1 MKGEGSNHLSQYTNA
16 NITGLFSMAMIAIPE
31 LCLRHLDYMFGL
43 AGVTIVGAS
52 CIGPIL
58 GGVLTPYTS
67 WRWVFWIKLESPC
80 NSCQECSNSISG
92 PICATSIGFLSYLWP
107 NTQDLRPMT
116 QRSWKSFDY
125 TGSILFVAASVL
137 IVSAFQN
144 AGMSTTSRFWSSA
157 LFVCPLVIG
166 LICTVALFT
175 WEYAMEHHFM
185 PIFPPSLLRN
195 RFYASGL
202 LTTLFMGFPLF
213 MLIFSVPLRAQL
225 VSSKSPLQA
234 AITLL
239 PMLGASAMG
248 CVIAAAVNSKRAFF
262 FESMLIGSASSVLG
276 CTLLTTISDAGDD
289 KKLLGYTTIVGL
301 GIGLSISAATG
312 VGTYQVFPR
321 EYGMI

>member
-1 MKGEGSNHLSQYTNA
+1 
-16 NITGLFSMAMIAIPE
+16 
-31 LCLRHLDYMFGL
+31 
-43 AGVTIVGAS
+43 
-52 CIGPIL
+52 
-58 GGVLTPYTS
+58 
-67 WRWVFWIKLESPC
+67 
-80 NSCQECSNSISG
+80 
-92 PICATSIGFLSYLWP
+92 
-107 NTQDLRPMT
+107 MT

-125 TGSILFVAASVL
+125 TGSILFVAAFVL
-137 IVSAFQN
+137 VVSAFQN
-144 AGMSTTSRFWSSA
+144 AGISTTSGFWSSA

-166 LICTVALFT
+166 LICAAALFT
-175 WEYAMEHHFM
+175 WEYTMEHHFM

-195 RFYASGL
+195 RLYASGL

-225 VSSKSPLQA
+225 VSSKNPLQA

-239 PMLGASAMG
+239 PTLGASAMG
-248 CVIAAAVNSKRAFF
+248 CIIAAAVNSKRAFF
-262 FESMLIGSASSVLG
+262 FESMLTGSASSVIG
-276 CTLLTTISDAGDD
+276 CALLTTISDAGDD

>member
-1 MKGEGSNHLSQYTNA
+1 
-16 NITGLFSMAMIAIPE
+16 
-31 LCLRHLDYMFGL
+31 
-43 AGVTIVGAS
+43 
-52 CIGPIL
+52 
-58 GGVLTPYTS
+58 
-67 WRWVFWIKLESPC
+67 
-80 NSCQECSNSISG
+80 
-92 PICATSIGFLSYLWP
+92 
-107 NTQDLRPMT
+107 MT

-157 LFVCPLVIG
+157 LFVCPIVIG

-175 WEYAMEHHFM
+175 WEYTMEHHFM

-234 AITLL
+234 AIALL

-262 FESMLIGSASSVLG
+262 FESMLTGSASSVLG

-289 KKLLGYTTIVGL
+289 KELLGYTTIVGL

-321 EYGMI
+321 EYGII